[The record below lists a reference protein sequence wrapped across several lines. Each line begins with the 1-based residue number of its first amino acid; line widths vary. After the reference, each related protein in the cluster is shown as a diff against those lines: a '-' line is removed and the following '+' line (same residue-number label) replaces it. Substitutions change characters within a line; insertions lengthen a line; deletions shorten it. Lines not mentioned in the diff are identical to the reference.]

1 MEDRDRPDGGFRE
14 GAESRRSCSPMDP
27 LPGELAAQ
35 FPEAIRFALGNPF
48 RRTFLRRLNDHP
60 EQGREPRAILS
71 CPLSACAYHANVLQ
85 GCGLVDVQ
93 ERRPAGRGTYVTLF
107 RSMVATDEAV
117 RGALADTAER
127 DTTTVGR

>member
-1 MEDRDRPDGGFRE
+1 
-14 GAESRRSCSPMDP
+14 MDP

-48 RRTFLRRLNDHP
+48 RRSCRRRLFDHP

-93 ERRPAGRGTYVTLF
+93 ERRPAGRGNYVTLY